1 MYFEQMILQE
11 AQYGSSV
18 TTEPTVE
25 GSDGPG
31 SMSNMAVKPEE
42 TLADIS
48 QIDLS
53 RWFIYKQERMLYGG
67 T

>member
-11 AQYGSSV
+11 AQYGSPV

-31 SMSNMAVKPEE
+31 STSNMAVKPEE
-42 TLADIS
+42 TIADIS

-53 RWFIYKQERMLYGG
+53 SWFIYKQERMLYGG